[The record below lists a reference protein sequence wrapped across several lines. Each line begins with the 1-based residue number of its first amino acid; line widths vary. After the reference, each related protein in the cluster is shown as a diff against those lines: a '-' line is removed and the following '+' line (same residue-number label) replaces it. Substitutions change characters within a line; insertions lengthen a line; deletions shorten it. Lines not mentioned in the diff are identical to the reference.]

1 MNNTTF
7 SPERFLVID
16 ANRNRLKE
24 GIRGVEDILR
34 YNYNNKEF
42 STKLKN
48 IRHQAK
54 ISDYKKII
62 QQRDS
67 VNDVLKPSTK
77 SEQNRETLE
86 DIIISNFKRAQESS
100 RVLEELFKLYDIE
113 KSEIFKS
120 IRYDLYSLEKE
131 IILTI

>member
-7 SPERFLVID
+7 SPELFRVID
-16 ANRNRLKE
+16 ANLNRLKE
-24 GIRGVEDILR
+24 GIRVVEDILR
-34 YNYNNKEF
+34 YKYNNKEF

-100 RVLEELFKLYDIE
+100 RVLEEIFKLDDINESE
-113 KSEIFKS
+113 KFKS
-120 IRYDLYSLEKE
+120 IRYALYSLEKE
-131 IILTI
+131 IILAI